1 MKSVDR
7 NILRIAVPSIISN
20 ITVPLLSLVDV
31 AIVGH
36 LGSAAYIGAIA
47 VGGMMFNVIYW
58 IFIFLRMGTSGMTSQ
73 ALGSRRLDET
83 VRLLVRSLTV
93 ALCLSLVLLC
103 LQGLILRAA
112 LAFMSPT
119 PDVERLASLYFRI
132 CIWGAPAI
140 LGLYAL
146 TGWFIGMQNS
156 RTPMLI
162 AISQNV
168 INIGASLL
176 LVYVGGMKVEGVA
189 VGTVT
194 AQYWGFFLAITML
207 AWRYGKYLRRNF
219 TRVYLWSR
227 DAMMR
232 FLNVNRDIFLR
243 TVCLVAV
250 MLSFTSAGSW
260 QGETILAVNT
270 MLLQMFVIFSYVMDG
285 FAYAAE
291 AIGGRHFGAGNFGA
305 LNVTVRRLFLWGVA
319 MATAFTTVYFLG
331 GDAFLSLLTDDES
344 VIAAAQPYI
353 LWATAL
359 PLVSFAAFIWDGIFI
374 GCTLTRAML
383 ISMFSAALAFFAAYY
398 GLRGAIS
405 NHALWI
411 AFLAYLAVRG
421 LAQTFLFS
429 RVHDPRGLK

>member
-1 MKSVDR
+1 MNSIDR

-36 LGSAAYIGAIA
+36 LGSAAYMGAIA

-73 ALGSRRLDET
+73 ALGARRLDET
-83 VRLLVRSLTV
+83 VRLLIR
-93 ALCLSLVLLC
+93 ALAVGIAIAVVLVC
-103 LQGLILRAA
+103 LQRLILHAA

-119 PDVERLASLYFRI
+119 ADVARLATVYFNI
-132 CIWGAPAI
+132 CIWGAPAM
-140 LGLYAL
+140 LGLYAM

-156 RTPMLI
+156 RTPMVI

-176 LVYVGGMKVEGVA
+176 LVYVGGMKVDGVA
-189 VGTVT
+189 IGTLT
-194 AQYWGFFLAITML
+194 AQYWGFLLALVML

-219 TRVYLWSR
+219 RRASLWSR
-227 DAMMR
+227 QAMTR
-232 FLNVNRDIFLR
+232 FFNVNRDIFLR

-291 AIGGRHFGAGNFGA
+291 AIGGRHFGAGDMDG
-305 LNVTVRRLFLWGVA
+305 LNATVRRLFVWGVMMA
-319 MATAFTTVYFLG
+319 MAFTAIYFLG
-331 GDAFLSLLTDDES
+331 GDAFLSLLTDDGS

-353 LWATAL
+353 WWAIAL
-359 PLVSFAAFIWDGIFI
+359 PAASFAAFIWDGIFI
-374 GCTLTRAML
+374 GCTLTRFML
-383 ISMFSAALAFFAAYY
+383 VSMFSAAAAFFAAYY
-398 GLRGAIS
+398 GLRGAIA
-405 NHALWI
+405 NHALWM

-421 LAQTFLFS
+421 VAQTFLFS
-429 RVHDPRGLK
+429 KVSAPHN